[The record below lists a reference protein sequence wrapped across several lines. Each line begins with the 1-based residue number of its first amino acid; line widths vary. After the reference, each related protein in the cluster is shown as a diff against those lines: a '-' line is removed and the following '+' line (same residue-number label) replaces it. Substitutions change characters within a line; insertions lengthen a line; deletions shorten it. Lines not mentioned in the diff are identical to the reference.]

1 MADAREWADDTS
13 RTRRS
18 TSRRPC
24 MNLQRS
30 ESARRAPASASSRRA
45 SAPPHEEPARSSP
58 TRSRKP
64 ARRRR
69 RRLTASSPRRSRT
82 DHQGQAAMTV
92 MAASLRRLPAKYRRA
107 CLLSHPPCKW
117 RADGNSQTDTWIF
130 SGSSRCGDDHRRG
143 LLFNGCSAL
152 ICRHETQKNLHS
164 ACAEYCHGRRFW
176 RNLLCRAK
184 WKRYRGGISRC
195 AMGFDGVRADQG
207 ATR

>member
-1 MADAREWADDTS
+1 MIC
-13 RTRRS
+13 RTRRTTAVRTPAGRCS
-18 TSRRPC
+18 PIYDRFR
-24 MNLQRS
+24 
-30 ESARRAPASASSRRA
+30 SARSRQGGGEGGWQPVRQGG
-45 SAPPHEEPARSSP
+45 R
-58 TRSRKP
+58 
-64 ARRRR
+64 
-69 RRLTASSPRRSRT
+69 RT
-82 DHQGQAAMTV
+82 DRQGQAAVTV

-176 RNLLCRAK
+176 RNLLCRAR
-184 WKRYRGGISRC
+184 WKRYCGGISRC